1 MMEAWRHL
9 PEHVSPYLFQVGAFQ
24 LRYYSLMYLLAFALT
39 YLLVAYRIKTE
50 DAYRG
55 LTMEF
60 VQDVMVFLIL
70 GLLIG
75 GRLGYV
81 VFYNP
86 AYYLSHP
93 LEIFLPF
100 EFSEGIRFVGI
111 SGMSYHGGAI
121 GVLLAG
127 IFFCRRRG
135 FDFWR
140 LADLFAPAVP
150 LGYTFGRLGNFFN
163 GELYGR
169 PTQVPWGMYFPLDP
183 AGRLRHPSQLYEAAG
198 EGLLLFF
205 LLWLVRRRRPF
216 DGYLL
221 ALYVIGYG
229 LVRFLIEFF
238 REPDAHLGFFP
249 GGLTMGQILC
259 LFMVAAGVALY
270 RLRAGAAKK
279 I

>member
-1 MMEAWRHL
+1 MEAWRHL

>member
-1 MMEAWRHL
+1 MEAWRHL

-270 RLRAGAAKK
+270 RLRAGAAKR